1 MPKCCDDCA
10 LLFNGGTCMDEWQ
23 NGWARGDYDV
33 LDTFKR
39 RLPSCP
45 LRDPAENG
53 ECWGCLCDLCGQ
65 APVKHG
71 KWIDGKYMGADGC
84 FVWHRECSLCGYE
97 REDDNS
103 DKDTLFCPN
112 CGASMERSE

>member
-1 MPKCCDDCA
+1 MTDLISRQATIKA
-10 LLFNGGTCMDEWQ
+10 LC
-23 NGWARGDYDV
+23 
-33 LDTFKR
+33 
-39 RLPSCP
+39 
-45 LRDPAENG
+45 ENG
-53 ECWGCLCDLCGQ
+53 MCGDKNCN
-65 APVKHG
+65 AFPCEDVKAIMRVPTIDPVKHG

-112 CGASMERSE
+112 CGAKMDGGEG